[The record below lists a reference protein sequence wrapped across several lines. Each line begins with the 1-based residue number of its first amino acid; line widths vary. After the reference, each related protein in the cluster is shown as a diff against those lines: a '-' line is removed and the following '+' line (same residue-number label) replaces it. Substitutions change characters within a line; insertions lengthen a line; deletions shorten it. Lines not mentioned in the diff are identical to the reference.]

1 MCGIIR
7 YFLLI
12 GVDTSVITSDEIKKR
27 LWDGANELRG
37 SMNASQ
43 YMDYMLGL
51 MFYKFLSDKTL
62 EQVRM
67 TEQLYE
73 LTEEELVNHYK
84 NVYDQYQK
92 QYIDLIRQQL
102 GYYISPEYLYQRWIQ
117 DINGGRFELETIRAS
132 LDAFEKTIAG
142 GQNPDD
148 FENLFSSLDL
158 TNQALGKDLN
168 ERSKNIKELISLFAD
183 LNMVALQKTDVLGY
197 AYEYLIGQ
205 FAMEA
210 GKKAGEF
217 YTPRQISEVMAQI
230 VTLSGDVTSVYD
242 PTVGSGSLL
251 LTVKQH
257 LSSQEQKDLNYYG
270 QEKNTATYNL
280 TRMNLLLHGVRP
292 EKMTIRNADTLA
304 QDWPEDPKRPNEA
317 VQFDAIVMNPPYSL
331 KKWNSDGLTISDPR
345 FSFVGMMP
353 PDKTGDYAFLLHGL
367 YHLGQQGTMAIV
379 LPHGVLFRSGAE
391 GAIRQRLIDK
401 NYIDAVIG
409 LPSKLFANT
418 GIAVCIVV
426 LKKNRSIGDSILVID
441 ASKHFTK
448 GKDHNILQDKD
459 IARIV
464 DTYSQRIESTGY
476 SHLVSLDELKKNDY
490 NFNIPRYVEQIETEI
505 PHHVDAHLYGGIPK
519 EDFNKLPILTTEIK
533 DILSMHLKE
542 IRNGYYDIKNM
553 DTLRVDIL
561 DSASVE
567 EVNGKLNKRIEVYA
581 EKYWENLK
589 SVNKQTGLA
598 GLKSAMLADAKR
610 LFMDIKWVDSY
621 EAYQVVAELWNTI
634 FNHDLEIIAAS
645 GFYESARM
653 TEPNMVSKGQGKN
666 KRMVQEGVRGS
677 IIPNDLIEEIL
688 FSEKKKEL
696 EVIQVELENVS
707 DELSELVE
715 AAKVEESDEYYALN
729 DLIKR
734 NDEGETTETFDAKL
748 VKKELKNLG
757 PTDDAYQLVKQT
769 NDLLEKTKKLKKI
782 SKNNREALND
792 EICAR
797 FGTLTHDEIDQLLR
811 IKWFGAFVAVMTD
824 ILRAP
829 ILKEIDTLLMLKTRY
844 SDTVQS
850 LDAAIDDLEKSI
862 EDMMKELVLE

>member
-1 MCGIIR
+1 M
-7 YFLLI
+7 
-12 GVDTSVITSDEIKKR
+12 DTSVITSDEIKKR

-84 NVYDQYQK
+84 NVYDEYQK

-102 GYYISPEYLYQRWIQ
+102 GYYIQPEYLYQRWIQ
-117 DINGGRFELETIRAS
+117 DINEGRFELETIRTS
-132 LDAFEKTIAG
+132 LDDFERTIAG

-183 LNMVALQKTDVLGY
+183 LNMVALQKTDILGD

-217 YTPRQISEVMAQI
+217 YTPRQVSKVMAQI

-257 LSSQEQKDLNYYG
+257 LSSQEQKNLNYYG

-304 QDWPEDPKRPNEA
+304 QDWPEDPKRPSEA

-367 YHLGQQGTMAIV
+367 YHLGQKGTMAIV

-401 NYIDAVIG
+401 NYIDAIIG
-409 LPSKLFANT
+409 LPGKLFANT

-464 DTYSQRIESTGY
+464 DTYSQRIENTGY
-476 SHLVSLDELKKNDY
+476 SHLVSLDEIKKNDY
-490 NFNIPRYVEQIETEI
+490 NLNIPRYVEQIETEI

-519 EDFNKLPILTTEIK
+519 EDFNKLPILTTVTK
-533 DILSMHLKE
+533 DILSMHLQE

-567 EVNGKLNKRIEVYA
+567 EVNGKLNKRIEVYV

-589 SVNKQTGLA
+589 SVNEQTGLA

-610 LFMDIKWVDSY
+610 LFMDIKWVDPY

-811 IKWFGAFVAVMTD
+811 IKWFGSFVAVMTD

-844 SDTVQS
+844 SDTVRS

>member
-1 MCGIIR
+1 M
-7 YFLLI
+7 
-12 GVDTSVITSDEIKKR
+12 ITSDEIKKR

-84 NVYDQYQK
+84 NVYDEYQK

-102 GYYISPEYLYQRWIQ
+102 GYYIQPEYLYQRWIQ
-117 DINGGRFELETIRAS
+117 DINEGRFELETIRAS
-132 LDAFEKTIAG
+132 LDAFETTIAG

-183 LNMVALQKTDVLGY
+183 LNMVALQKTDILGD

-217 YTPRQISEVMAQI
+217 YTPRQVSEVMAQI

-257 LSSQEQKDLNYYG
+257 LSSQEQKNLNYYG

-304 QDWPEDPKRPNEA
+304 QDWPEDPKRPSEA

-464 DTYSQRIESTGY
+464 DTYSQRIENTGY
-476 SHLVSLDELKKNDY
+476 SHLVSLDKLKKNDY
-490 NFNIPRYVEQIETEI
+490 NLNIPRYVEQIETEI

-519 EDFNKLPILTTEIK
+519 EDFNKLPILTTVTK
-533 DILSMHLKE
+533 DILSIHLQE

-567 EVNGKLNKRIEVYA
+567 EVNGKLNKRIEVYV

-589 SVNKQTGLA
+589 SVNEQTGLA
-598 GLKSAMLADAKR
+598 GVKSAMLADAKR
-610 LFMDIKWVDSY
+610 LFMDIKWVDPY

-666 KRMVQEGVRGS
+666 KRMVQDGVRGS

-688 FSEKKKEL
+688 FREKKKEL
-696 EVIQVELENVS
+696 EVTQVELEAVS

-734 NDEGETTETFDAKL
+734 NDEGEMAETFDAKL

-811 IKWFGAFVAVMTD
+811 IKWFGSFVAVMTD
-824 ILRAP
+824 IFRAP

-844 SDTVQS
+844 SDTLQS
-850 LDAAIDDLEKSI
+850 LDTEIDDLEKSI

>member
-1 MCGIIR
+1 M
-7 YFLLI
+7 
-12 GVDTSVITSDEIKKR
+12 DTSVITSDEIKKR

-84 NVYDQYQK
+84 NVYDEYQK

-102 GYYISPEYLYQRWIQ
+102 GYYIQPEYLYQRWIQ
-117 DINGGRFELETIRAS
+117 DINEGRFELETIRAS
-132 LDAFEKTIAG
+132 LDDFERTIAG

-183 LNMVALQKTDVLGY
+183 LNMVALQKTDVLGD

-464 DTYSQRIESTGY
+464 DTYSQRIENTGY

-490 NFNIPRYVEQIETEI
+490 NLNIPRYVEQIETEI

-519 EDFNKLPILTTEIK
+519 EDFNKLPILTTVTK
-533 DILSMHLKE
+533 DVLSMHLQE

-567 EVNGKLNKRIEVYA
+567 EVNGKLNKQIEVYV

-589 SVNKQTGLA
+589 SVNEQTGLA

-653 TEPNMVSKGQGKN
+653 TEPNMVLKGQGKN

-734 NDEGETTETFDAKL
+734 NDEGETTETFDTKL

-811 IKWFGAFVAVMTD
+811 IKWFGSFVAVMTD

>member
-1 MCGIIR
+1 M
-7 YFLLI
+7 
-12 GVDTSVITSDEIKKR
+12 DTSVITSDEIKKR

-84 NVYDQYQK
+84 NVYDEYQK

-102 GYYISPEYLYQRWIQ
+102 GYYIQPEYLYQRWIQ
-117 DINGGRFELETIRAS
+117 DINEGRFELETIRTS
-132 LDAFEKTIAG
+132 LDDFERTIAG

-183 LNMVALQKTDVLGY
+183 LNMVALQKTDILGD

-217 YTPRQISEVMAQI
+217 YTPRQVSEVMAQI

-257 LSSQEQKDLNYYG
+257 LSSQEQKNLNYYG

-304 QDWPEDPKRPNEA
+304 QDWPEDPKRPSEA

-367 YHLGQQGTMAIV
+367 YHLGQKGTMAIV

-401 NYIDAVIG
+401 NYIDAIIG
-409 LPSKLFANT
+409 LPGKLFANT

-464 DTYSQRIESTGY
+464 DTYSQRIENTGY

-490 NFNIPRYVEQIETEI
+490 NLNIPRYVEQIETEI

-519 EDFNKLPILTTEIK
+519 EDFNKLPILTTVTK
-533 DILSMHLKE
+533 DILSMHLQE

-567 EVNGKLNKRIEVYA
+567 EVNGKLNKRIEVYV

-589 SVNKQTGLA
+589 SVNEQTGLA

-610 LFMDIKWVDSY
+610 LFMDIKWVDPY

-811 IKWFGAFVAVMTD
+811 IKWFGSFVAVMTD

-844 SDTVQS
+844 SDTVRS

>member
-1 MCGIIR
+1 M
-7 YFLLI
+7 
-12 GVDTSVITSDEIKKR
+12 DTSVITSDEIKKR

-84 NVYDQYQK
+84 NVYDEYQK

-102 GYYISPEYLYQRWIQ
+102 GYYIQPEYLYQRWIQ
-117 DINGGRFELETIRAS
+117 DINEGRFELETIRTS
-132 LDAFEKTIAG
+132 LDDFERTIAG

-183 LNMVALQKTDVLGY
+183 LNMVALQKTDILGD

-217 YTPRQISEVMAQI
+217 YTPRQVSEVMAQI

-257 LSSQEQKDLNYYG
+257 LSSQEQKNLNYYG

-304 QDWPEDPKRPNEA
+304 QDWPEDPKRPSEA

-367 YHLGQQGTMAIV
+367 YHLGQKGTMAIV

-401 NYIDAVIG
+401 NYIDAIIG
-409 LPSKLFANT
+409 LPGKLFANT

-464 DTYSQRIESTGY
+464 DTYSQRIENTGY
-476 SHLVSLDELKKNDY
+476 SHLVSLDEIKKNDY
-490 NFNIPRYVEQIETEI
+490 NLNIPRYVEQIETEI

-519 EDFNKLPILTTEIK
+519 EDFNKLPILTTVTK
-533 DILSMHLKE
+533 DILSMHLQE

-567 EVNGKLNKRIEVYA
+567 EVNGKLNKRIEVYV

-589 SVNKQTGLA
+589 SVNEQTGLA

-610 LFMDIKWVDSY
+610 LFMDIKWVDPY

-792 EICAR
+792 EIYAR

-811 IKWFGAFVAVMTD
+811 IKWFGSFVAVMTD

-844 SDTVQS
+844 SDTVRS

>member
-1 MCGIIR
+1 
-7 YFLLI
+7 
-12 GVDTSVITSDEIKKR
+12 
-27 LWDGANELRG
+27 
-37 SMNASQ
+37 
-43 YMDYMLGL
+43 
-51 MFYKFLSDKTL
+51 
-62 EQVRM
+62 
-67 TEQLYE
+67 
-73 LTEEELVNHYK
+73 
-84 NVYDQYQK
+84 
-92 QYIDLIRQQL
+92 
-102 GYYISPEYLYQRWIQ
+102 
-117 DINGGRFELETIRAS
+117 
-132 LDAFEKTIAG
+132 
-142 GQNPDD
+142 
-148 FENLFSSLDL
+148 
-158 TNQALGKDLN
+158 
-168 ERSKNIKELISLFAD
+168 
-183 LNMVALQKTDVLGY
+183 
-197 AYEYLIGQ
+197 
-205 FAMEA
+205 
-210 GKKAGEF
+210 
-217 YTPRQISEVMAQI
+217 
-230 VTLSGDVTSVYD
+230 
-242 PTVGSGSLL
+242 
-251 LTVKQH
+251 
-257 LSSQEQKDLNYYG
+257 
-270 QEKNTATYNL
+270 
-280 TRMNLLLHGVRP
+280 MNLLLHGVRP

-304 QDWPEDPKRPNEA
+304 QDWPEDPKRPSEA

-367 YHLGQQGTMAIV
+367 YHLGQKGTMAIV

-409 LPSKLFANT
+409 LPGKLFANT

-464 DTYSQRIESTGY
+464 DTYSQRIEHTGY

-490 NFNIPRYVEQIETEI
+490 NLNIPRYVEQIETEI

-519 EDFNKLPILTTEIK
+519 DAFNKLPILTTVIG
-533 DILSMHLKE
+533 DILSMHLQE

-561 DSASVE
+561 NSSSVE
-567 EVNGKLNKRIEVYA
+567 EVNSKLNKRIKVYI

-589 SVNKQTGLA
+589 SVNEQTGLA

-610 LFMDIKWVDSY
+610 LFMDIKWVDPY

-666 KRMVQEGVRGS
+666 QRMVQEGVRGS
-677 IIPNDLIEEIL
+677 IIPNDLIEELL
-688 FSEKKKEL
+688 FREKKKEL
-696 EVIQVELENVS
+696 EVIQVELEAVS

-734 NDEGETTETFDAKL
+734 NDEGEVAETFDAKL

-757 PTDDAYQLVKQT
+757 PTDDVYQLVKQT
-769 NDLLEKTKKLKKI
+769 NALLEKTKKLKKI

-811 IKWFGAFVAVMTD
+811 IKWFGSFVAVMTD

-844 SDTVQS
+844 SDTLQS
-850 LDAAIDDLEKSI
+850 LDVAIDNLEKSI

>member
-1 MCGIIR
+1 M
-7 YFLLI
+7 
-12 GVDTSVITSDEIKKR
+12 ITSDEIKKR

-84 NVYDQYQK
+84 NVYDEYQK

-102 GYYISPEYLYQRWIQ
+102 GYYIQPEYLYQRWIQ
-117 DINGGRFELETIRAS
+117 DINEGRFELETIRTS
-132 LDAFEKTIAG
+132 LDDFERTIAG

-183 LNMVALQKTDVLGY
+183 LNMVALQKTDILGD

-217 YTPRQISEVMAQI
+217 YTPRQVSEVMAQI

-257 LSSQEQKDLNYYG
+257 LSSQEQKNLNYYG

-304 QDWPEDPKRPNEA
+304 QDWPEDPKRPSEA

-367 YHLGQQGTMAIV
+367 YHLGQKGTMAIV

-401 NYIDAVIG
+401 NYIDAIIG
-409 LPSKLFANT
+409 LPGKLFANT

-464 DTYSQRIESTGY
+464 DTYSQRIENTGY

-490 NFNIPRYVEQIETEI
+490 NLNIPRYVEQIETEI

-519 EDFNKLPILTTEIK
+519 EDFNKLPILTTVTK
-533 DILSMHLKE
+533 DILSMHLQE

-567 EVNGKLNKRIEVYA
+567 EVNGKLNKRIEVYV

-589 SVNKQTGLA
+589 SVNEQTGLA

-610 LFMDIKWVDSY
+610 LFMDIKWVDPY

-769 NDLLEKTKKLKKI
+769 NDLLEKTKKLKRI

-811 IKWFGAFVAVMTD
+811 IKWFGSFVAVMTD

-844 SDTVQS
+844 SDTVRS

>member
-1 MCGIIR
+1 M
-7 YFLLI
+7 
-12 GVDTSVITSDEIKKR
+12 ITSDEIKKR

-84 NVYDQYQK
+84 NVYDEYQK

-102 GYYISPEYLYQRWIQ
+102 GYYIQPEYLYQRWIQ
-117 DINGGRFELETIRAS
+117 DINEGRFELETIRAS
-132 LDAFEKTIAG
+132 LDDFERTIAG

-183 LNMVALQKTDVLGY
+183 LNMVALQKTDVLGD

-230 VTLSGDVTSVYD
+230 VTLSGGVTSVYD

-464 DTYSQRIESTGY
+464 DTYSQRIENTGY

-490 NFNIPRYVEQIETEI
+490 NLNIPRYVEQIETEI

-519 EDFNKLPILTTEIK
+519 EDFNKLPILTTVTK
-533 DILSMHLKE
+533 DVLSMHLQE

-567 EVNGKLNKRIEVYA
+567 EVNGKLNKQIEVYV

-589 SVNKQTGLA
+589 SVNEQTGLA

-653 TEPNMVSKGQGKN
+653 TEPNMVLKGQGKN

-734 NDEGETTETFDAKL
+734 NDEGETTETFDTKL

-811 IKWFGAFVAVMTD
+811 IKWFGSFVAVMTD

>member
-1 MCGIIR
+1 M
-7 YFLLI
+7 
-12 GVDTSVITSDEIKKR
+12 DTSVITSDEIKKR

-84 NVYDQYQK
+84 NVYDEYQK

-102 GYYISPEYLYQRWIQ
+102 GYYIQPEYLYQRWIQ
-117 DINGGRFELETIRAS
+117 DINEGRFELETIRAS
-132 LDAFEKTIAG
+132 LDDFERTIAG

-183 LNMVALQKTDVLGY
+183 LNMVALQKTDILGD

-217 YTPRQISEVMAQI
+217 YTPRQVSEVMAQI

-464 DTYSQRIESTGY
+464 DTYSQRIENTGY

-490 NFNIPRYVEQIETEI
+490 NLNIPRYVEQIETEI

-519 EDFNKLPILTTEIK
+519 EDFNKLPILTTVTK
-533 DILSMHLKE
+533 DVLSMHLQE

-567 EVNGKLNKRIEVYA
+567 EVNGKLNKQIEVYV

-589 SVNKQTGLA
+589 SVNEQTGLA

-653 TEPNMVSKGQGKN
+653 TEPNMVLKGQGKN

-734 NDEGETTETFDAKL
+734 NDEGETTETFDTKL

-811 IKWFGAFVAVMTD
+811 IKWFGSFVAVMTD

-850 LDAAIDDLEKSI
+850 LDAEIDDLEKSI

>member
-1 MCGIIR
+1 M
-7 YFLLI
+7 
-12 GVDTSVITSDEIKKR
+12 DTSVITSDEIKKR

-84 NVYDQYQK
+84 NVYDEYQK

-102 GYYISPEYLYQRWIQ
+102 GYYIQPEYLYQRWIQ
-117 DINGGRFELETIRAS
+117 DINEGRFELETIRAS
-132 LDAFEKTIAG
+132 LDDFERTIAG

-183 LNMVALQKTDVLGY
+183 LNMVALQKTDILGD

-217 YTPRQISEVMAQI
+217 YTPRQVSEVMAQI

-257 LSSQEQKDLNYYG
+257 LSSQEQKNLNYYG

-304 QDWPEDPKRPNEA
+304 QDWPEDPKRPSEA

-464 DTYSQRIESTGY
+464 DTYSQRIENTGY

-490 NFNIPRYVEQIETEI
+490 NLNIPRYVEQIETEI

-519 EDFNKLPILTTEIK
+519 EDFNKLPILTTETK
-533 DILSMHLKE
+533 DILSMHLQE

-553 DTLRVDIL
+553 DMLRVDIL

-567 EVNGKLNKRIEVYA
+567 EVNGKLNKRIEVYV

-589 SVNKQTGLA
+589 SVNEQAGLA

-610 LFMDIKWVDSY
+610 LFMDIKWVDPY

-734 NDEGETTETFDAKL
+734 NDEGEMAETFDAKL

-769 NDLLEKTKKLKKI
+769 NDLLEKIKKLKKI

-811 IKWFGAFVAVMTD
+811 IKWFGSFVAVMTD

-844 SDTVQS
+844 SDTLQS
-850 LDAAIDDLEKSI
+850 LDAEIDDLEKFI

>member
-1 MCGIIR
+1 M
-7 YFLLI
+7 
-12 GVDTSVITSDEIKKR
+12 DTSVITSDEIKKR

-84 NVYDQYQK
+84 NVYDEYQK

-102 GYYISPEYLYQRWIQ
+102 GYYIQPEYLYQRWIQ
-117 DINGGRFELETIRAS
+117 DINEGRFELETIRAS
-132 LDAFEKTIAG
+132 LDAFETTIAG

-183 LNMVALQKTDVLGY
+183 LNMVALQKTDILGD

-217 YTPRQISEVMAQI
+217 YTPRQVSEVMAQI

-257 LSSQEQKDLNYYG
+257 LSSQEQKNLNYYG

-304 QDWPEDPKRPNEA
+304 QDWPEDPKRPSEA

-464 DTYSQRIESTGY
+464 DTYSQRIENTGY
-476 SHLVSLDELKKNDY
+476 SHLVSLDKLKKNDY
-490 NFNIPRYVEQIETEI
+490 NLNIPRYVEQIETEI

-519 EDFNKLPILTTEIK
+519 EDFNKLPILTTVTK
-533 DILSMHLKE
+533 DILSIHLQE

-567 EVNGKLNKRIEVYA
+567 EVNGKLNKRIEVYV

-589 SVNKQTGLA
+589 SVNEQTGLA
-598 GLKSAMLADAKR
+598 GVKSAMLADAKH
-610 LFMDIKWVDSY
+610 LFMDIKWVDPY

-666 KRMVQEGVRGS
+666 KRMVQDGVRGS

-688 FSEKKKEL
+688 FKEKKKEL
-696 EVIQVELENVS
+696 EVIQVELEAVS

-734 NDEGETTETFDAKL
+734 NDEGEMAESFDAKL

-792 EICAR
+792 EICER

-811 IKWFGAFVAVMTD
+811 IKWFGSFVAVMTD
-824 ILRAP
+824 IFRAP

-844 SDTVQS
+844 SDTLQS
-850 LDAAIDDLEKSI
+850 LDAEIDDLEKFI

>member
-1 MCGIIR
+1 M
-7 YFLLI
+7 
-12 GVDTSVITSDEIKKR
+12 ITSDEIKKR

-84 NVYDQYQK
+84 NVYDEYQK

-102 GYYISPEYLYQRWIQ
+102 GYYIQPEYLYQRWIQ
-117 DINGGRFELETIRAS
+117 DINEGRFELETIRTS
-132 LDAFEKTIAG
+132 LDDFERTIAG

-183 LNMVALQKTDVLGY
+183 LNMVALQKTDILGD

-217 YTPRQISEVMAQI
+217 YTPRQVSEVMAQI

-257 LSSQEQKDLNYYG
+257 LSSQEQKNLNYYG

-304 QDWPEDPKRPNEA
+304 QDWPEDPKRPSEA

-367 YHLGQQGTMAIV
+367 YHLGQKGTMAIV

-401 NYIDAVIG
+401 NYIDAIIG
-409 LPSKLFANT
+409 LPGKLFANT

-464 DTYSQRIESTGY
+464 DTYSQRIENTGY
-476 SHLVSLDELKKNDY
+476 SHLVSLDEIKKNDY
-490 NFNIPRYVEQIETEI
+490 NLNIPRYVEQIETEI

-519 EDFNKLPILTTEIK
+519 EDFNKLPILTTVTK
-533 DILSMHLKE
+533 DILSMHLQE

-567 EVNGKLNKRIEVYA
+567 EVNGKLNKRIEVYV

-589 SVNKQTGLA
+589 SVNEQTGLA

-610 LFMDIKWVDSY
+610 LFMDIKWVDPY

-769 NDLLEKTKKLKKI
+769 NDLLEKTKKLKRI

-811 IKWFGAFVAVMTD
+811 IKWFGSFVAVMTD

-844 SDTVQS
+844 SDTVRS

>member
-1 MCGIIR
+1 M
-7 YFLLI
+7 
-12 GVDTSVITSDEIKKR
+12 ITSDEIKKR

-84 NVYDQYQK
+84 NVYDEYQK

-102 GYYISPEYLYQRWIQ
+102 GYYIQPEYLYQRWIQ
-117 DINGGRFELETIRAS
+117 DINEGRFELETIRTS
-132 LDAFEKTIAG
+132 LDDFERTIAG

-183 LNMVALQKTDVLGY
+183 LNMVALQKTDILGD

-217 YTPRQISEVMAQI
+217 YTPRQVSEVMAQI

-464 DTYSQRIESTGY
+464 DTYSQRIENTGY

-490 NFNIPRYVEQIETEI
+490 NLNIPRYVEQIETEI

-519 EDFNKLPILTTEIK
+519 EDFNKLPILTTVTK
-533 DILSMHLKE
+533 DVLSMHLQE

-567 EVNGKLNKRIEVYA
+567 EVNGKLNKQIEVYV

-589 SVNKQTGLA
+589 SVNEQTGLA

-653 TEPNMVSKGQGKN
+653 TEPNMVLKGQGKN

-734 NDEGETTETFDAKL
+734 NDEGETTETFDTKL

-811 IKWFGAFVAVMTD
+811 IKWFGSFVAVMTD

>member
-1 MCGIIR
+1 M
-7 YFLLI
+7 
-12 GVDTSVITSDEIKKR
+12 ITSDEIKKR

-84 NVYDQYQK
+84 NVYDEYQK

-102 GYYISPEYLYQRWIQ
+102 GYYIQPEYLYQRWIQ
-117 DINGGRFELETIRAS
+117 DINEGRFELETIRAS
-132 LDAFEKTIAG
+132 LDDFERTIAG

-183 LNMVALQKTDVLGY
+183 LNMVALQKTDVLGD

-464 DTYSQRIESTGY
+464 DTYSQRIENTGY

-490 NFNIPRYVEQIETEI
+490 NLNIPRYVEQIETEI

-519 EDFNKLPILTTEIK
+519 EDFNKLPILTTVTK
-533 DILSMHLKE
+533 DVLSMHLQE

-567 EVNGKLNKRIEVYA
+567 EVNGKLNKQIEVYV

-589 SVNKQTGLA
+589 SVNEQTGLA

-653 TEPNMVSKGQGKN
+653 TEPNMVLKGQGKN

-734 NDEGETTETFDAKL
+734 NDEGETTETFDTKL

-811 IKWFGAFVAVMTD
+811 IKWFGSFVAVMTD

>member
-1 MCGIIR
+1 M
-7 YFLLI
+7 
-12 GVDTSVITSDEIKKR
+12 DTSVITSDEIKKR

-84 NVYDQYQK
+84 NVYDEYQK

-102 GYYISPEYLYQRWIQ
+102 GYYIQPEYLYQRWIQ
-117 DINGGRFELETIRAS
+117 DINEGRFELETIRAS
-132 LDAFEKTIAG
+132 LDDFERTIAG

-183 LNMVALQKTDVLGY
+183 LNMVALQKTDVLGD

-464 DTYSQRIESTGY
+464 DTYSQRIENTGY

-490 NFNIPRYVEQIETEI
+490 NLNIPRYVEQIETEI

-519 EDFNKLPILTTEIK
+519 EDFNKLPILTTVTK
-533 DILSMHLKE
+533 DVLSMHLQE

-567 EVNGKLNKRIEVYA
+567 EVNGKLNKQIEVYV

-589 SVNKQTGLA
+589 SVNEQTGLA

-634 FNHDLEIIAAS
+634 FNHDLEIIVAS

-653 TEPNMVSKGQGKN
+653 TEPNMVLKGQGKN

-734 NDEGETTETFDAKL
+734 NDEGETTETFDTKL

-811 IKWFGAFVAVMTD
+811 IKWFGSFVAVMTD

>member
-1 MCGIIR
+1 M
-7 YFLLI
+7 
-12 GVDTSVITSDEIKKR
+12 DTSVITSDEIKKR

-183 LNMVALQKTDVLGY
+183 LNMVALQKTDVLGD

-811 IKWFGAFVAVMTD
+811 IKWFGSFVAVMTD

>member
-1 MCGIIR
+1 M
-7 YFLLI
+7 
-12 GVDTSVITSDEIKKR
+12 ITSDEIKKR

-84 NVYDQYQK
+84 NVYDEYQK

-102 GYYISPEYLYQRWIQ
+102 GYYIQPEYLYQRWIQ
-117 DINGGRFELETIRAS
+117 DINEGRFELETIRTS
-132 LDAFEKTIAG
+132 LDDFERTIAG

-183 LNMVALQKTDVLGY
+183 LNMVALQKTDILGD

-217 YTPRQISEVMAQI
+217 YTPRQVSEVMAQI

-257 LSSQEQKDLNYYG
+257 LSSQEQKNLNYYG

-304 QDWPEDPKRPNEA
+304 QDWPEDPKRPSEA

-367 YHLGQQGTMAIV
+367 YHLGQKGTMAIV

-401 NYIDAVIG
+401 NYIDAIIG
-409 LPSKLFANT
+409 LPGKLFANT

-464 DTYSQRIESTGY
+464 DTYSQRIENTGY
-476 SHLVSLDELKKNDY
+476 SHLVSLDEIKKNDY
-490 NFNIPRYVEQIETEI
+490 NLNIPRYVEQIETEI

-519 EDFNKLPILTTEIK
+519 EDFNKLPILTTVTK
-533 DILSMHLKE
+533 DILSMHLQE

-567 EVNGKLNKRIEVYA
+567 EVNGKLNKRIEVYV

-589 SVNKQTGLA
+589 SVNEQTGLA

-610 LFMDIKWVDSY
+610 LFMNIKWVDPY

-811 IKWFGAFVAVMTD
+811 IKWFGSFVAVMTD

-844 SDTVQS
+844 SDTVRS

>member
-1 MCGIIR
+1 M
-7 YFLLI
+7 
-12 GVDTSVITSDEIKKR
+12 DTSVITSDEIKKR

-84 NVYDQYQK
+84 NVYDEYQK

-102 GYYISPEYLYQRWIQ
+102 GYYIQPEYLYQRWIQ
-117 DINGGRFELETIRAS
+117 DINEGRFELETIRTS
-132 LDAFEKTIAG
+132 LDDFERTIAG

-183 LNMVALQKTDVLGY
+183 LNMVALQKTDILGD

-217 YTPRQISEVMAQI
+217 YTPRQVSEVMAQI

-257 LSSQEQKDLNYYG
+257 LSSQEQKNLNYYG

-304 QDWPEDPKRPNEA
+304 QDWPEDPKRPSEA
-317 VQFDAIVMNPPYSL
+317 VPFDAIVMNPPYSL

-367 YHLGQQGTMAIV
+367 YHLGQKGTMAIV

-401 NYIDAVIG
+401 NYIDAIIG
-409 LPSKLFANT
+409 LPGKLFANT

-464 DTYSQRIESTGY
+464 DTYSQRIENTGY

-490 NFNIPRYVEQIETEI
+490 NLNIPRYVEQIETEI

-519 EDFNKLPILTTEIK
+519 EDFNKLPILTTVTK
-533 DILSMHLKE
+533 DILSMHLQE

-567 EVNGKLNKRIEVYA
+567 EVNGKLNKRIEVYV

-589 SVNKQTGLA
+589 SVNEQTGLA

-610 LFMDIKWVDSY
+610 LFMDIKWVDPY

-811 IKWFGAFVAVMTD
+811 IKWFGSFVAVMTD

-844 SDTVQS
+844 SDTVRS

>member
-1 MCGIIR
+1 M
-7 YFLLI
+7 
-12 GVDTSVITSDEIKKR
+12 DTSVITSDEIKKR

-84 NVYDQYQK
+84 NVYDEYQK

-102 GYYISPEYLYQRWIQ
+102 GYYIQPEYLYQRWIQ
-117 DINGGRFELETIRAS
+117 DINEGRFELETIRAS
-132 LDAFEKTIAG
+132 LDDFERTIAG

-183 LNMVALQKTDVLGY
+183 LNMVALQKTDILGD

-217 YTPRQISEVMAQI
+217 YTPRQVSEVMAQI

-257 LSSQEQKDLNYYG
+257 LSSQEQKNLNYYG

-304 QDWPEDPKRPNEA
+304 QDWPEDPKRPSEA

-367 YHLGQQGTMAIV
+367 YHLGQKGTMAIV

-409 LPSKLFANT
+409 LPGKLFANT

-464 DTYSQRIESTGY
+464 DTYSQRIENTGY

-490 NFNIPRYVEQIETEI
+490 NLNIPRYVEQIETEI

-519 EDFNKLPILTTEIK
+519 DDFNKLPILTTVIG
-533 DILSMHLKE
+533 DILSMHLQE

-561 DSASVE
+561 NSSSVE
-567 EVNGKLNKRIEVYA
+567 EVNSNLNKRIKVYI

-589 SVNKQTGLA
+589 SVNEQTGLA

-610 LFMDIKWVDSY
+610 LFMDIKWVDPY

-666 KRMVQEGVRGS
+666 QRMVQEGVRGS
-677 IIPNDLIEEIL
+677 IIPNDLIEELL
-688 FSEKKKEL
+688 FREKKKEL
-696 EVIQVELENVS
+696 EVIQVELEALS

-734 NDEGETTETFDAKL
+734 NDEGEVAETFDAKL

-757 PTDDAYQLVKQT
+757 PTDDVYQLVKQT

-811 IKWFGAFVAVMTD
+811 IKWFGSFVAVMID

-844 SDTVQS
+844 SDTLQS
-850 LDAAIDDLEKSI
+850 LDVAIDNLEKSI

>member
-1 MCGIIR
+1 M
-7 YFLLI
+7 
-12 GVDTSVITSDEIKKR
+12 ITSDEIKKR

-84 NVYDQYQK
+84 NVYDEYQK

-102 GYYISPEYLYQRWIQ
+102 GYYIQPEYLYQRWIQ
-117 DINGGRFELETIRAS
+117 DINEGRFELETIRAS
-132 LDAFEKTIAG
+132 LDAFETTIAG

-183 LNMVALQKTDVLGY
+183 LNMVALQKTDILGD

-217 YTPRQISEVMAQI
+217 YTPRQVSEVMAQI
-230 VTLSGDVTSVYD
+230 VTLSGDVTSIYD

-257 LSSQEQKDLNYYG
+257 LSSQEQKNLNYYG

-304 QDWPEDPKRPNEA
+304 QDWPEDPKRPSEA

-464 DTYSQRIESTGY
+464 DTYSQRIENTGY
-476 SHLVSLDELKKNDY
+476 SHLVSLDKLKKNDY
-490 NFNIPRYVEQIETEI
+490 NLNIPRYVEQIETEI

-519 EDFNKLPILTTEIK
+519 EDFNKLPILTTETK
-533 DILSMHLKE
+533 DILSMHLQE

-553 DTLRVDIL
+553 DMLRVDIL

-567 EVNGKLNKRIEVYA
+567 EVNGKLNKRIEVYV

-589 SVNKQTGLA
+589 SVNEQAGLA

-610 LFMDIKWVDSY
+610 LFMDIKWVDPY

-666 KRMVQEGVRGS
+666 KRMVQDGVRGS

-688 FSEKKKEL
+688 FREKKKEL
-696 EVIQVELENVS
+696 EVIQVELEAVS

-734 NDEGETTETFDAKL
+734 NDEGEMAETFDAKL

-792 EICAR
+792 EIYKR

-811 IKWFGAFVAVMTD
+811 IKWFGSFVAVMTD

-844 SDTVQS
+844 SDTLQS
-850 LDAAIDDLEKSI
+850 LDAEIDDLEKFI

>member
-1 MCGIIR
+1 M
-7 YFLLI
+7 
-12 GVDTSVITSDEIKKR
+12 DTSVITSDEIKKR

-84 NVYDQYQK
+84 NVYDEYQK

-102 GYYISPEYLYQRWIQ
+102 GYYIQPEYLYQRWIQ
-117 DINGGRFELETIRAS
+117 DINEGRFELETIRAS
-132 LDAFEKTIAG
+132 LDAFETTIAG

-183 LNMVALQKTDVLGY
+183 LNMVALQKTDILGD

-217 YTPRQISEVMAQI
+217 YTPRQVSEVMAQI

-257 LSSQEQKDLNYYG
+257 LSSQEQKNLNYYG

-304 QDWPEDPKRPNEA
+304 QDWPEDPKRPSEA

-367 YHLGQQGTMAIV
+367 YHLGQKGTMAIV

-401 NYIDAVIG
+401 NYIDAIIG
-409 LPSKLFANT
+409 LPGKLFANT

-464 DTYSQRIESTGY
+464 DTYSQRIENTGY
-476 SHLVSLDELKKNDY
+476 SHLVSLDEIKKNDY
-490 NFNIPRYVEQIETEI
+490 NLNIPRYVEQIETEI

-519 EDFNKLPILTTEIK
+519 EDFNKLPILTTVTK
-533 DILSMHLKE
+533 DILSMHLQE

-567 EVNGKLNKRIEVYA
+567 EVNGKLNKRIEVYV

-589 SVNKQTGLA
+589 SVNEQTGLA

-610 LFMDIKWVDSY
+610 LFMDIKWVDPY

-734 NDEGETTETFDAKL
+734 NDEGEMTETFDAKL

-811 IKWFGAFVAVMTD
+811 IKWFGSFVAVMTD

-844 SDTVQS
+844 SDTVRS

>member
-1 MCGIIR
+1 M
-7 YFLLI
+7 
-12 GVDTSVITSDEIKKR
+12 ITSDEIKKR

-84 NVYDQYQK
+84 NVYDEYQK

-102 GYYISPEYLYQRWIQ
+102 GYYIQPEYLYQRWIQ
-117 DINGGRFELETIRAS
+117 DINEGRFELETIRTS
-132 LDAFEKTIAG
+132 LDDFERTIAG

-183 LNMVALQKTDVLGY
+183 LNMVALQKTDILGD

-217 YTPRQISEVMAQI
+217 YTPRQVSEVMAQI

-257 LSSQEQKDLNYYG
+257 LSSQEQKNLNYYG

-304 QDWPEDPKRPNEA
+304 QDWPEDPKRPSEA

-401 NYIDAVIG
+401 NYIDAIIG
-409 LPSKLFANT
+409 LPGKLFANT

-464 DTYSQRIESTGY
+464 DTYSQRIENTGY
-476 SHLVSLDELKKNDY
+476 SHLVSLDEIKKNDY
-490 NFNIPRYVEQIETEI
+490 NLNIPRYVEQIETEI

-519 EDFNKLPILTTEIK
+519 EDFNKLPILTTVTK
-533 DILSMHLKE
+533 DILSMHLQE

-567 EVNGKLNKRIEVYA
+567 EVNGKLNKRIEVYV

-610 LFMDIKWVDSY
+610 LFMDIKWVDPY

-769 NDLLEKTKKLKKI
+769 NDLLEKTKKLKRI

-811 IKWFGAFVAVMTD
+811 IKWFGSFVAVMTD

-844 SDTVQS
+844 SDTVRS

>member
-1 MCGIIR
+1 M
-7 YFLLI
+7 
-12 GVDTSVITSDEIKKR
+12 DTSVITSDEIKKR

-84 NVYDQYQK
+84 NVYDEYQK

-102 GYYISPEYLYQRWIQ
+102 GYYIQPEYLYQRWIQ
-117 DINGGRFELETIRAS
+117 DINEGRFELETIRAS
-132 LDAFEKTIAG
+132 LDDFERTIAG
-142 GQNPDD
+142 GQNPDG

-183 LNMVALQKTDVLGY
+183 LNMVALQKTDILGD

-217 YTPRQISEVMAQI
+217 YTPRQVSEVMAQI

-257 LSSQEQKDLNYYG
+257 LSSQEQKNLNYYG

-464 DTYSQRIESTGY
+464 DTCSQRIENTGY

-490 NFNIPRYVEQIETEI
+490 NLNIPRYVEQIETEI

-519 EDFNKLPILTTEIK
+519 EDFNKLPILTTVTK
-533 DILSMHLKE
+533 DILSIHLQE

-553 DTLRVDIL
+553 DMLRVDIL

-567 EVNGKLNKRIEVYA
+567 EVNGKLNKRIEVYV
-581 EKYWENLK
+581 EKYWENLR
-589 SVNKQTGLA
+589 SVNEQTGLA
-598 GLKSAMLADAKR
+598 GVKSAMLADAKR
-610 LFMDIKWVDSY
+610 LFMDIKWVDPY

-688 FSEKKKEL
+688 FREKKKEL
-696 EVIQVELENVS
+696 EVTQVELEAVS

-734 NDEGETTETFDAKL
+734 NDEGEMAETFDAKL

-769 NDLLEKTKKLKKI
+769 NELLEKTKKLKKI

-811 IKWFGAFVAVMTD
+811 IKWFGSFVAVMTD
-824 ILRAP
+824 IFRAP

-844 SDTVQS
+844 SDTLQS
-850 LDAAIDDLEKSI
+850 LDAEIDDLEKSI

>member
-1 MCGIIR
+1 M
-7 YFLLI
+7 
-12 GVDTSVITSDEIKKR
+12 ITSDEIKKR

-84 NVYDQYQK
+84 NVYDEYQK

-102 GYYISPEYLYQRWIQ
+102 GYYIQPEYLYQRWIQ
-117 DINGGRFELETIRAS
+117 DINEGRFELETIRAS
-132 LDAFEKTIAG
+132 LDDFERTIAG

-183 LNMVALQKTDVLGY
+183 LNMVALQKTDILGD

-217 YTPRQISEVMAQI
+217 YTPRQVSEVMAQI

-257 LSSQEQKDLNYYG
+257 LSSQEQKNLNYYG

-304 QDWPEDPKRPNEA
+304 QDWPEDPKRPSEA

-367 YHLGQQGTMAIV
+367 YHLGQKGTMAIV

-409 LPSKLFANT
+409 LPGKLFANT

-464 DTYSQRIESTGY
+464 DTYSQRIEHTGY

-490 NFNIPRYVEQIETEI
+490 NLNIPRYVEQIETEI

-519 EDFNKLPILTTEIK
+519 DDFNKLPILTTVIG
-533 DILSMHLKE
+533 DILSMHLQE

-561 DSASVE
+561 NSSSVE
-567 EVNGKLNKRIEVYA
+567 EVNSNLNKRIKVYI

-589 SVNKQTGLA
+589 SVNEQTGLA

-610 LFMDIKWVDSY
+610 LFMDIKWVDPY

-666 KRMVQEGVRGS
+666 QRMVQEGVRGS
-677 IIPNDLIEEIL
+677 IIPNDLIEELL
-688 FSEKKKEL
+688 FREKKKEL
-696 EVIQVELENVS
+696 EVIQVELEALS

-734 NDEGETTETFDAKL
+734 NDEGEVAETFDAKL

-757 PTDDAYQLVKQT
+757 PTDDVYQLVKQT

-811 IKWFGAFVAVMTD
+811 IKWFGSFVAVMID

-844 SDTVQS
+844 SDTLQS
-850 LDAAIDDLEKSI
+850 LDVAIDNLEKSI

>member
-7 YFLLI
+7 YLLI

-84 NVYDQYQK
+84 NVYDEYQK

-117 DINGGRFELETIRAS
+117 DINEGRFELETIRAS

-183 LNMVALQKTDVLGY
+183 LNMVALQKTDVLGD

-464 DTYSQRIESTGY
+464 DTYSQRIENTGY

-490 NFNIPRYVEQIETEI
+490 NLNIPRYVEQIETEI

-519 EDFNKLPILTTEIK
+519 EDFNKLPILTTVTK
-533 DILSMHLKE
+533 DVLSMHLQE

-567 EVNGKLNKRIEVYA
+567 EVNGKLNKQIEVYV

-589 SVNKQTGLA
+589 SVNEQTGLA

-645 GFYESARM
+645 GFHESARM
-653 TEPNMVSKGQGKN
+653 TEPNMVLKGQGKN

-734 NDEGETTETFDAKL
+734 NDEGETTETFDTKL

-811 IKWFGAFVAVMTD
+811 IKWFGSFVAVMTD

>member
-1 MCGIIR
+1 M
-7 YFLLI
+7 
-12 GVDTSVITSDEIKKR
+12 DTSVITSDEIKKR

-84 NVYDQYQK
+84 NVYDEYQK

-102 GYYISPEYLYQRWIQ
+102 GYYIQPEYLYQRWIQ
-117 DINGGRFELETIRAS
+117 DINEGRFELETIRAS
-132 LDAFEKTIAG
+132 LDDFERTIAG

-183 LNMVALQKTDVLGY
+183 LNMVALQKTDILGD

-217 YTPRQISEVMAQI
+217 YTPRQVSEVMAQI

-257 LSSQEQKDLNYYG
+257 LSSQEQKNLNYYG

-304 QDWPEDPKRPNEA
+304 QDWPEDPKRPSEA

-367 YHLGQQGTMAIV
+367 YHLGQKGTMAIV

-409 LPSKLFANT
+409 LPGKLFANT

-464 DTYSQRIESTGY
+464 DTYSQRIEHTGY

-490 NFNIPRYVEQIETEI
+490 NLNIPRYVEQIETEI

-519 EDFNKLPILTTEIK
+519 DDFNKLPILTTVIG
-533 DILSMHLKE
+533 DILSMHLQE

-561 DSASVE
+561 NSSSVE
-567 EVNGKLNKRIEVYA
+567 EVNSKLNKRIKVYI

-589 SVNKQTGLA
+589 SVNEQTGLA

-610 LFMDIKWVDSY
+610 LFMDIKWVDPY

-666 KRMVQEGVRGS
+666 QRMVQEGVRGS
-677 IIPNDLIEEIL
+677 IIPNDLIEELL
-688 FSEKKKEL
+688 FREKKKEL
-696 EVIQVELENVS
+696 EVIQVELEAVS

-734 NDEGETTETFDAKL
+734 NDEGEVAETFDAKL

-757 PTDDAYQLVKQT
+757 PTDDVYQLVKQT
-769 NDLLEKTKKLKKI
+769 NALLEKTKKLKKI

-811 IKWFGAFVAVMTD
+811 IKWFGSFVAVMTD

-844 SDTVQS
+844 SDTLQS
-850 LDAAIDDLEKSI
+850 LDVAIDNLEKSI

>member
-1 MCGIIR
+1 M
-7 YFLLI
+7 
-12 GVDTSVITSDEIKKR
+12 ITSDEIKKR
-27 LWDGANELRG
+27 LWGGANELRG

-84 NVYDQYQK
+84 NVYDEYQK

-102 GYYISPEYLYQRWIQ
+102 GYYIQPEYLYQRWIQ
-117 DINGGRFELETIRAS
+117 DINEGRFELETIRTS
-132 LDAFEKTIAG
+132 LDDFERTIAG

-183 LNMVALQKTDVLGY
+183 LNMVALQKTDILGD

-217 YTPRQISEVMAQI
+217 YTPRQVSEVMAQI

-257 LSSQEQKDLNYYG
+257 LSSQEQKNLNYYG

-304 QDWPEDPKRPNEA
+304 QDWPEDPKRPSEA

-367 YHLGQQGTMAIV
+367 YHLGQKGTMAIV

-401 NYIDAVIG
+401 NYIDAIIG
-409 LPSKLFANT
+409 LPGKLFANT

-464 DTYSQRIESTGY
+464 DTYSQRIENTGY
-476 SHLVSLDELKKNDY
+476 SHLVSLDEIKKNDY
-490 NFNIPRYVEQIETEI
+490 NLNIPRYVEQIETEI

-519 EDFNKLPILTTEIK
+519 EDFNKLPILTTVTK
-533 DILSMHLKE
+533 DILSMHLQE

-567 EVNGKLNKRIEVYA
+567 EVNGKLNKRIEVYV

-589 SVNKQTGLA
+589 SVNEQTGLA

-610 LFMDIKWVDSY
+610 LFMDIKWVDPY

-769 NDLLEKTKKLKKI
+769 NDLLEKTKKLKRI

-811 IKWFGAFVAVMTD
+811 IKWFGSFVAVMTD

-844 SDTVQS
+844 SDTVRS

>member
-1 MCGIIR
+1 M
-7 YFLLI
+7 
-12 GVDTSVITSDEIKKR
+12 DTSVITSDEIKKR

-84 NVYDQYQK
+84 NVYDEYQK

-102 GYYISPEYLYQRWIQ
+102 GYYIQPEYLYQRWIQ
-117 DINGGRFELETIRAS
+117 DINEGRFELETIRAS
-132 LDAFEKTIAG
+132 LDDFERTIAG

-183 LNMVALQKTDVLGY
+183 LNMVALQKTDILGD

-217 YTPRQISEVMAQI
+217 YTPRQVSEVMAQI

-257 LSSQEQKDLNYYG
+257 LSSKEQKNLNYYG

-280 TRMNLLLHGVRP
+280 TRMNLLLHGGRP

-464 DTYSQRIESTGY
+464 DTYSQRIENTGY

-490 NFNIPRYVEQIETEI
+490 NLNIPRYVEQIETEI

-519 EDFNKLPILTTEIK
+519 EDFNKLPILTTVTK
-533 DILSMHLKE
+533 DVLSMHLQE

-567 EVNGKLNKRIEVYA
+567 EVNGKLNKQIEVYV

-589 SVNKQTGLA
+589 SVNEQTGLA

-610 LFMDIKWVDSY
+610 LFMDIKWVDPY

-645 GFYESARM
+645 RFYESARM

-677 IIPNDLIEEIL
+677 IIPNDLIEAIL
-688 FSEKKKEL
+688 FREKKKEL
-696 EVIQVELENVS
+696 EVIQVELEAVS

-782 SKNNREALND
+782 SKNNKEALND

-797 FGTLTHDEIDQLLR
+797 FEILTHDEIDQLLR
-811 IKWFGAFVAVMTD
+811 IKWFGSFVAVMTD

>member
-1 MCGIIR
+1 M
-7 YFLLI
+7 
-12 GVDTSVITSDEIKKR
+12 DTSVITSDEIKKR

-84 NVYDQYQK
+84 NVYDEYQK

-102 GYYISPEYLYQRWIQ
+102 GYYIQPEYLYQRWIQ
-117 DINGGRFELETIRAS
+117 DINEGRFELETIRAS
-132 LDAFEKTIAG
+132 LDDFERTIAG

-183 LNMVALQKTDVLGY
+183 LNMVALQKTDILGD

-217 YTPRQISEVMAQI
+217 YTPRQVSEVMAQI

-257 LSSQEQKDLNYYG
+257 LSSQEQKNLNYYG

-464 DTYSQRIESTGY
+464 DTYSQRIENTGY

-490 NFNIPRYVEQIETEI
+490 NLNIPRYVEQIETEI

-519 EDFNKLPILTTEIK
+519 EDFDKLPILTTETK
-533 DILSMHLKE
+533 DILSMHLQE

-553 DTLRVDIL
+553 DMLRVDIL

-567 EVNGKLNKRIEVYA
+567 EVNGKLNKQIEVYV

-589 SVNKQTGLA
+589 SVNEQTGLA

-653 TEPNMVSKGQGKN
+653 TEPNMVLKGQGKN

-734 NDEGETTETFDAKL
+734 NDEGETTETFDTKL

-811 IKWFGAFVAVMTD
+811 IKWFGSFVAVMTD

>member
-1 MCGIIR
+1 M
-7 YFLLI
+7 
-12 GVDTSVITSDEIKKR
+12 ITSDEIKKR

-84 NVYDQYQK
+84 NVYDEYQK

-102 GYYISPEYLYQRWIQ
+102 GYYIQPEYLYQRWIQ
-117 DINGGRFELETIRAS
+117 DINEGRFELETIRAS
-132 LDAFEKTIAG
+132 LDDFERTIAG

-183 LNMVALQKTDVLGY
+183 LNMVALQKTDVLGD

-464 DTYSQRIESTGY
+464 DTYSQRIENTGY

-490 NFNIPRYVEQIETEI
+490 NLNIPRYVEQIETEI

-519 EDFNKLPILTTEIK
+519 EDFNKLPILTTVTK
-533 DILSMHLKE
+533 DVLSMHLQE

-567 EVNGKLNKRIEVYA
+567 EVNGKLNKQIEVYV

-589 SVNKQTGLA
+589 SVNEQTGLA

-634 FNHDLEIIAAS
+634 FNHDLEIIVAS

-653 TEPNMVSKGQGKN
+653 TEPNMVLKGQGKN

-734 NDEGETTETFDAKL
+734 NDEGETTETFDTKL

-811 IKWFGAFVAVMTD
+811 IKWFGSFVAVMTD

>member
-1 MCGIIR
+1 M
-7 YFLLI
+7 
-12 GVDTSVITSDEIKKR
+12 DTSVITSDEIKKR

-84 NVYDQYQK
+84 NVYDEYQK

-102 GYYISPEYLYQRWIQ
+102 GYYIQPKYLYQRWIQ
-117 DINGGRFELETIRAS
+117 DINEGRFELETIRAS
-132 LDAFEKTIAG
+132 LDDFERTIAG

-183 LNMVALQKTDVLGY
+183 LNMVALQKTDVLGD

-257 LSSQEQKDLNYYG
+257 LSSQEQKNLNYYG

-464 DTYSQRIESTGY
+464 DTYSQRIENTGY

-490 NFNIPRYVEQIETEI
+490 NLNIPRYVEQIETEI

-567 EVNGKLNKRIEVYA
+567 EVNGKLNKQIEVYV

-589 SVNKQTGLA
+589 SVNEQTGLA

-734 NDEGETTETFDAKL
+734 NDEGETTETFDTKL
-748 VKKELKNLG
+748 VKKEVKNLG

-797 FGTLTHDEIDQLLR
+797 FGTLTHDEIEQLLR
-811 IKWFGAFVAVMTD
+811 IKWFGSFVTVMTD

>member
-1 MCGIIR
+1 M
-7 YFLLI
+7 
-12 GVDTSVITSDEIKKR
+12 ITSDEIKKR

-84 NVYDQYQK
+84 NVYDEYQK

-102 GYYISPEYLYQRWIQ
+102 GYYIQPEYLYQRWIQ
-117 DINGGRFELETIRAS
+117 DINEGRFELETIRAS
-132 LDAFEKTIAG
+132 LDDFERTIAG

-183 LNMVALQKTDVLGY
+183 LNMVALQKTDILGD

-217 YTPRQISEVMAQI
+217 YTPRQVSEVMAQI

-304 QDWPEDPKRPNEA
+304 QDWPEDPKRPSEA

-367 YHLGQQGTMAIV
+367 YHLGQKGTMAIV

-409 LPSKLFANT
+409 LPGKLFANT

-459 IARIV
+459 ITRIV
-464 DTYSQRIESTGY
+464 DTYSQRIEHTGY

-490 NFNIPRYVEQIETEI
+490 NLNIPRYVEQIETEI

-519 EDFNKLPILTTEIK
+519 DDFNKLPILTTVIG
-533 DILSMHLKE
+533 DILSMHLQE

-561 DSASVE
+561 NSSSVE
-567 EVNGKLNKRIEVYA
+567 EVNSKLNKRIKVYI

-589 SVNKQTGLA
+589 SVNEQTGLA

-610 LFMDIKWVDSY
+610 LFMDIKWVDPY

-666 KRMVQEGVRGS
+666 QRMVQEGVRGS
-677 IIPNDLIEEIL
+677 IIPNDLIEELL
-688 FSEKKKEL
+688 FREKKKEL
-696 EVIQVELENVS
+696 EVIQVELEAVS

-734 NDEGETTETFDAKL
+734 NDEGEVAETFDAKL

-757 PTDDAYQLVKQT
+757 PTDDVYQLVKQT
-769 NDLLEKTKKLKKI
+769 NALLEKTKKLKKI

-811 IKWFGAFVAVMTD
+811 IKWFGSFVAVMTD

-844 SDTVQS
+844 SDTLQS
-850 LDAAIDDLEKSI
+850 LDVAIDNLEKSI

>member
-1 MCGIIR
+1 M
-7 YFLLI
+7 
-12 GVDTSVITSDEIKKR
+12 DTSVITSDEIKKR

-84 NVYDQYQK
+84 NVYDEYQK

-102 GYYISPEYLYQRWIQ
+102 GYYIQPEYLYQRWIQ
-117 DINGGRFELETIRAS
+117 DINEGRFELETIRTS
-132 LDAFEKTIAG
+132 LDDFERTIAG

-183 LNMVALQKTDVLGY
+183 LNMVALQKTDILGD

-217 YTPRQISEVMAQI
+217 YTPRQVSEVMAQI

-257 LSSQEQKDLNYYG
+257 LSSQEQKNLNYYG

-304 QDWPEDPKRPNEA
+304 QDWPEDPKRPSEA

-367 YHLGQQGTMAIV
+367 YHLGQKGTMAIV

-401 NYIDAVIG
+401 NYIDAIIG
-409 LPSKLFANT
+409 LPGKLFANT

-464 DTYSQRIESTGY
+464 DTYSQRIENTGY
-476 SHLVSLDELKKNDY
+476 SHLVSLDEIKKNDY
-490 NFNIPRYVEQIETEI
+490 NLNIPRYVEQIETEI

-519 EDFNKLPILTTEIK
+519 EDFNKLPILTTVTK
-533 DILSMHLKE
+533 DILSMHLQE

-567 EVNGKLNKRIEVYA
+567 EVNGKLNKRIEVYV

-589 SVNKQTGLA
+589 SVNEQTGLA

-610 LFMDIKWVDSY
+610 LFMDIKWVDPY

-811 IKWFGAFVAVMTD
+811 IKWFGSFVAVMTD

-844 SDTVQS
+844 SDTVRS

>member
-1 MCGIIR
+1 M
-7 YFLLI
+7 
-12 GVDTSVITSDEIKKR
+12 DTSVITSDEIKKR

-84 NVYDQYQK
+84 NVYDEYQK

-102 GYYISPEYLYQRWIQ
+102 GYYIQPEYLYQRWIQ
-117 DINGGRFELETIRAS
+117 DINEGRFELETIRAS
-132 LDAFEKTIAG
+132 LDDFERTIAG

-183 LNMVALQKTDVLGY
+183 LNMVALQKTDVLGD

-230 VTLSGDVTSVYD
+230 VTLSGGVTSVYD

-464 DTYSQRIESTGY
+464 DTYSQRIENTGY

-490 NFNIPRYVEQIETEI
+490 NLNIPRYVEQIETEI

-519 EDFNKLPILTTEIK
+519 EDFNKLPILTTVTK
-533 DILSMHLKE
+533 DVLSMHLQE

-567 EVNGKLNKRIEVYA
+567 EVNGKLNKQIEVYV

-589 SVNKQTGLA
+589 SVNEQTGLA

-653 TEPNMVSKGQGKN
+653 TEPNMVLKGQGKN

-734 NDEGETTETFDAKL
+734 NDEGETTETFDTKL

-811 IKWFGAFVAVMTD
+811 IKWFGSFVAVMTD

>member
-1 MCGIIR
+1 M
-7 YFLLI
+7 
-12 GVDTSVITSDEIKKR
+12 DTSVITSDEIKKR

-84 NVYDQYQK
+84 NVYDEYQK

-117 DINGGRFELETIRAS
+117 DINEGRFELETIRAS
-132 LDAFEKTIAG
+132 LDAFERTIAG

-183 LNMVALQKTDVLGY
+183 LNMVALQKTDILGD

-217 YTPRQISEVMAQI
+217 YTPRQVSEVMAQI

-257 LSSQEQKDLNYYG
+257 LSSQEQKNLNYYG

-304 QDWPEDPKRPNEA
+304 QDWPEDPKRPSEA

-490 NFNIPRYVEQIETEI
+490 NLNIPRYVEQIETEI

-533 DILSMHLKE
+533 DILSMHLQE

-561 DSASVE
+561 DSAFVE
-567 EVNGKLNKRIEVYA
+567 EVNGKLNKRIEVYV

-589 SVNKQTGLA
+589 SVNEQTGLA
-598 GLKSAMLADAKR
+598 GLKSAMLADVKR

-666 KRMVQEGVRGS
+666 KRMVQEGVKGS

-696 EVIQVELENVS
+696 EVIQAELENVS

-811 IKWFGAFVAVMTD
+811 IKWFGSFVAVMTD

>member
-1 MCGIIR
+1 M
-7 YFLLI
+7 
-12 GVDTSVITSDEIKKR
+12 DTSVITSDEIKKR

-84 NVYDQYQK
+84 NVYDEYQK

-102 GYYISPEYLYQRWIQ
+102 GYYIQPEYLYQRWIQ
-117 DINGGRFELETIRAS
+117 DINEGRFELETIRAS
-132 LDAFEKTIAG
+132 LDAFETTIAG

-183 LNMVALQKTDVLGY
+183 LNMVALQKTDILGD

-217 YTPRQISEVMAQI
+217 YTPRQVSEVMAQI

-257 LSSQEQKDLNYYG
+257 LSSQEQKNLNYYG

-304 QDWPEDPKRPNEA
+304 QDWPEDPKRPSEA

-464 DTYSQRIESTGY
+464 DTYSQRIENTGY
-476 SHLVSLDELKKNDY
+476 SHLVSLDKLKKNDY
-490 NFNIPRYVEQIETEI
+490 NLNIPRYVEQIETEI

-519 EDFNKLPILTTEIK
+519 EDFNKLPILTTVTK
-533 DILSMHLKE
+533 DILSIHLQE

-567 EVNGKLNKRIEVYA
+567 EVNGKLNKRIEVYV

-589 SVNKQTGLA
+589 SVNEQTGLA
-598 GLKSAMLADAKR
+598 GVKSAMLADAKR
-610 LFMDIKWVDSY
+610 LFMDIKWVDPY

-666 KRMVQEGVRGS
+666 KRMIQDGVRGS

-688 FSEKKKEL
+688 FREKKKEL
-696 EVIQVELENVS
+696 EVIQVELEAVS

-734 NDEGETTETFDAKL
+734 NDEGEMAETFDAKL

-769 NDLLEKTKKLKKI
+769 NELLEKTKKLKKI

-811 IKWFGAFVAVMTD
+811 IKWFGSFVAVMTD
-824 ILRAP
+824 IFRAP

-844 SDTVQS
+844 SDTLQS
-850 LDAAIDDLEKSI
+850 LDAEIDDLEKFI